1 MSDFQHRA
9 MHHDGLYSTAA
20 VHAGHHHHQHHHAMH
35 PPHSQATMMG
45 HCVTTCP
52 YEDKIIQN
60 GAVARMVL
68 MFIRELVEH
77 SSHQPRQSYACP
89 MTRCHRPFAGPLQLI
104 QHLLSC
110 SEVSTGEF
118 TCDRCNHWHTFPTND
133 KEWEQWA
140 SVKSQQNSG
149 NEQGQVRR
157 KRSLGSKI
165 KGFAGLTKRDPR
177 KQNPA
182 PDPQFKTEY
191 SMDSRPSTAASST
204 PSTTFTS
211 RCSEHHIGYQAQ
223 GHGNTTTFANHQKPP
238 LLPAGVPAI
247 DGNGLFWPGF
257 SADQLGNI
265 PSTVPSIAPSSTL
278 DTSSSKAISQN
289 TSQTTLFT
297 PSLNGFPPSVA
308 SAHVPATM
316 AQQHQ
321 YIFST
326 HPPFNGG
333 TSPLPVQ
340 ASSSAMVLDEPMTL
354 NRADLTP
361 TDLHSPASTE
371 NLNHGWWGN
380 KLVIETSRPV
390 STTTGPGTC
399 FQMQSPIGAIDGMM
413 TRGVTSGL
421 TTPTSPCRHTSP
433 FFPIPSPSSAHPMSR
448 ALSHESMQGGM
459 TPVYSSPGTNA
470 SHVDS
475 LSPQTEHDPPSLPL
489 HQRTPFEPAPEDL
502 ICDECQWK
510 PRGVRENLKGYLRKH
525 KNTHKGLRLSCDVTG
540 CTKTFSRLDNLKKH
554 KKDKHGIEDLTTTTT
569 CVQPPKQ
576 MVEEYQAQHQ
586 HVGDEA
592 EHKRPE
598 TVDSEIR
605 DMSGDYSMLWPALH
619 F

>member
-1 MSDFQHRA
+1 MSNLQHRA

-20 VHAGHHHHQHHHAMH
+20 IHAGHHHHQHHHAMH
-35 PPHSQATMMG
+35 PPHTQSTMMD

-110 SEVSTGEF
+110 PEVSTGEF
-118 TCDRCNHWHTFPTND
+118 TCDKCNHWHTFPTND
-133 KEWEQWA
+133 KDWEQWA
-140 SVKSQQNSG
+140 AMKSQQSLG
-149 NEQGQVRR
+149 NEQGHVRR

-165 KGFAGLTKRDPR
+165 KGFATLTKRDAR

-182 PDPQFKTEY
+182 PDAHFKTEY

-204 PSTTFTS
+204 PSTIFTR
-211 RCSEHHIGYQAQ
+211 RCSEHHTGYP
-223 GHGNTTTFANHQKPP
+223 GHDHGNTTTFDLQKPP
-238 LLPAGVPAI
+238 LLPAGVPGI

-265 PSTVPSIAPSSTL
+265 PSSVPSIAPSSTL
-278 DTSSSKAISQN
+278 DTSSSKPISQN

-297 PSLNGFPPSVA
+297 PSLNGFQPGVT
-308 SAHVPATM
+308 SAQVPTTM
-316 AQQHQ
+316 AQQQQ
-321 YIFST
+321 YVFST

-333 TSPLPVQ
+333 TSPLPGQ
-340 ASSSAMVLDEPMTL
+340 PPSAMVLDEPMTL
-354 NRADLTP
+354 NQADLTP
-361 TDLHSPASTE
+361 TDLRSPVSTE
-371 NLNHGWWGN
+371 SLNHGWWGN
-380 KLVIETSRPV
+380 KLGIETSRPPPPT
-390 STTTGPGTC
+390 SGPGNC
-399 FQMQSPIGAIDGMM
+399 FQMQSPIAAIDGMM
-413 TRGVTSGL
+413 TRDVTSGL
-421 TTPTSPCRHTSP
+421 TTPTSPCRHASP
-433 FFPIPSPSSAHPMSR
+433 FFQMPPSSGHPMSR
-448 ALSHESMQGGM
+448 ALSHESMQAGM
-459 TPVYSSPGTNA
+459 TPVYSSPGANA
-470 SHVDS
+470 SHVDP
-475 LSPQTEHDPPSLPL
+475 LSPQTEHDPHSLAL

-525 KNTHKGLRLSCDVTG
+525 KNTHKGLRLSCDVVG

-554 KKDKHGIEDLTTTTT
+554 KKDKHGIEDLATNGTT
-569 CVQPPKQ
+569 CAQPPPKR
-576 MVEEYQAQHQ
+576 MVEEYHAQHQ
-586 HVGDEA
+586 HVEDGA
-592 EHKRPE
+592 EHKRPG

>member
-20 VHAGHHHHQHHHAMH
+20 IHADHHHHQHHHAMH
-35 PPHSQATMMG
+35 PPQTQPPMMD

-52 YEDKIIQN
+52 YEEKIIQN

-89 MTRCHRPFAGPLQLI
+89 MTRCHRPFPGPLQLI

-118 TCDRCNHWHTFPTND
+118 TCDKCNHWHTFPTSD

-140 SVKSQQNSG
+140 AVKTQQASG

-165 KGFAGLTKRDPR
+165 KGFATLTKRDPR

-182 PDPQFKTEY
+182 PDIHFKTEY

-211 RCSEHHIGYQAQ
+211 RCSEHHLHYQTH
-223 GHGNTTTFANHQKPP
+223 GHGNPTAFSTHHKPP

-257 SADQLGNI
+257 SADQLGNM
-265 PSTVPSIAPSSTL
+265 PSSVPSVTPSSTL
-278 DTSSSKAISQN
+278 DTGSSKAISQN

-297 PSLNGFPPSVA
+297 PSLNGFPPPVA
-308 SAHVPATM
+308 SVQVPTTM
-316 AQQHQ
+316 EQQQQ
-321 YIFST
+321 YMFGT
-326 HPPFNGG
+326 HASFNGIP
-333 TSPLPVQ
+333 SPVSAQPPP
-340 ASSSAMVLDEPMTL
+340 SAMVLDEPINM
-354 NRADLTP
+354 NGADLTP
-361 TDLHSPASTE
+361 TELRSPVSNE
-371 NLNHGWWGN
+371 SLNHGWWGN
-380 KLVIETSRPV
+380 KLGIETARAVP
-390 STTTGPGTC
+390 TTTGSGTC

-413 TRGVTSGL
+413 TRDVTSGL
-421 TTPTSPCRHTSP
+421 TTPTSPCRHASP
-433 FFPIPSPSSAHPMSR
+433 FFPIPQSSAHPMSR
-448 ALSHESMQGGM
+448 ALSHESMQAGM
-459 TPVYSSPGTNA
+459 TPVYNSPGTNA

-475 LSPQTEHDPPSLPL
+475 LSPQTDHDPHSLSL
-489 HQRTPFEPAPEDL
+489 RTPFEPAPEDL
-502 ICDECQWK
+502 VCDECQWK

-525 KNTHKGLRLSCDVTG
+525 KNTHKGLRLSCDVVG

-554 KKDKHGIEDLTTTTT
+554 KKDKHGIEDSATGAT
-569 CVQPPKQ
+569 CTQPPPKQ
-576 MVEEYQAQHQ
+576 MVEEFHGQHH
-586 HVGDEA
+586 HVEDEA
-592 EHKRPE
+592 EHKRPG
-598 TVDSEIR
+598 TVDSEVR